1 MNMEKKTKVFK
12 NIIWVTRSIFGYD
25 QKYLFILGI
34 VTMIVGILPP
44 LCTIISQKIMNGLQE
59 RRELYILLLL
69 VVVYIG
75 IDLFQTLLEYLLMYY
90 KYKFAQG
97 YNLYFNQ
104 KVLQKASRLNLKSYE
119 NSEIYDMISRAQ
131 YETEGKLVVY
141 FESFVGIFSSMI
153 TTVSYLL
160 IIIRFRIWIV
170 PCIIFVPIIKFLIN
184 REINRETFAVIRER
198 TNDSRKCWYT
208 QHVLTYGEAYKELK
222 IFNLFQYFID
232 KHFTYNKRFNE
243 ENLMLKKKSAF
254 QLGGATIIE
263 TFIDG
268 IIFAYIIF
276 AGYVGEIMIGN
287 VVTYMKTITQVKSQ
301 VMSVLQSFSD
311 MNQESMFIDQ
321 LKEYLN
327 LPEEDIPKGDE
338 QIEITRI
345 DNIEIRHLYYRYK
358 EDQQYVLKDVN
369 FCIDGTQTIAIVGQ
383 NGSGKTTLL
392 KIIMGFYT
400 DYEGEVFINGIEMRK
415 INKTSMMKRIATLF
429 QDFYK
434 YEATFRENIAYGNL
448 NALQD
453 DRRLIFT
460 CQKFDLERLINESNE
475 KLDCQIG
482 YWFDNGKQI
491 SLGQWQKIGLAR
503 AFLKDADLYI
513 LDEPNAA
520 LDAIAEYHLSVLY
533 TELLKKKKGIIV
545 AHKFNNLVK
554 TVDNIIILEHGEI
567 TGIGSHEALLETNE
581 TYKTLYEMQVG

>member
-97 YNLYFNQ
+97 YNLHFNQ

-345 DNIEIRHLYYRYK
+345 ENIEIRHLYYRYK

>member
-1 MNMEKKTKVFK
+1 MEKKTKVFK

>member
-1 MNMEKKTKVFK
+1 MGKKTKVLK
-12 NIIWVTRSIFGYD
+12 NIMWVIRSIMEYD
-25 QKYLFILGI
+25 EKYLFIVGI
-34 VTMIVGILPP
+34 VTMIGGILPP

-59 RRELYILLLL
+59 RRDLHTLLFL
-69 VVVYIG
+69 VIVYVG
-75 IDLFQTLLEYLLMYY
+75 IDLFQTLLGYLVIYH

-97 YNLYFNQ
+97 YNLHFNQ
-104 KVLQKASRLNLKSYE
+104 KVLQKAAGLNLKSYE

-131 YETEGKLVVY
+131 YEIEGKLIVY
-141 FESFVGIFSSMI
+141 FESFIGIFSSMI

-170 PCIIFVPIIKFLIN
+170 PCIILVPIVKFLIN
-184 REINRETFAVIRER
+184 RAINSETFAVIRER
-198 TNDSRKCWYT
+198 TNDSRKCWYI

-222 IFNLFQYFID
+222 IYNLFQYFID
-232 KHFTYNKRFNE
+232 KHFEYNKRFNE
-243 ENLMLKKKSAF
+243 ENLKLKKKSTV
-254 QLGGATIIE
+254 QLGGTTIIE

-268 IIFAYIIF
+268 VIFVYIIF
-276 AGYVGEIMIGN
+276 AGYLGEIMIGN

-301 VMSVLQSFSD
+301 IMSVLQSFSD

-321 LKEYLN
+321 LKEYLD
-327 LPEEDIPKGDE
+327 LPEEDIEKEDE

-345 DNIEIRHLYYRYK
+345 ENIEIKHLYYRYK

-369 FCIDGTQTIAIVGQ
+369 FFIDGTKTIAIVGQ

-415 INKTSMMKRIATLF
+415 INKTSMRRRIATLF

-448 NALQD
+448 DALQD
-453 DRRLIFT
+453 DRKLIFT
-460 CQKFDLERLINESNE
+460 CRKFDLEKLINESNE
-475 KLDCQIG
+475 KLECQIG

-503 AFLKDADLYI
+503 AFFKDADLYI

-520 LDAIAEYHLSVLY
+520 LDAITEYRLSVLY
-533 TELLKKKKGIIV
+533 KELLKKKKGIIV

-554 TVDNIIILEHGEI
+554 QVDDIIVLEHGEI
-567 TGIGSHEALLETNE
+567 TGIGSHENLLKTNE